1 MQLVSKVPKRRSDA
15 ARALADRRYHHRI
28 VRDKKKYSRK
38 GRASSMRKFEDSIQS
53 GNPAWLT
60 ESRRLIMYLLKASLT
75 TLGGAIAV
83 WITDSSYTAYSA
95 QIHAAPLMYRSIWVC
110 YYVVFAGIT
119 LSGAYHTIRGLF
131 WQSA

>member
-1 MQLVSKVPKRRSDA
+1 M
-15 ARALADRRYHHRI
+15 
-28 VRDKKKYSRK
+28 
-38 GRASSMRKFEDSIQS
+38 
-53 GNPAWLT
+53 N
-60 ESRRLIMYLLKASLT
+60 LLKASLT
-75 TLGGAIAV
+75 TLGGALAL

-131 WQSA
+131 RQSA